1 MDSNPNHFDLLH
13 ISQTQCL
20 KPTVLETYSFE
31 LQDPDDVGRPVLL
44 RLVLRR
50 VRQEVGEDGLSGLEK
65 NQLGFEPGTCY
76 VK

>member
-1 MDSNPNHFDLLH
+1 M
-13 ISQTQCL
+13 
-20 KPTVLETYSFE
+20 LETYSFE

-50 VRQEVGEDGLSGLEK
+50 VRQEVGKDGLSGLEK